1 MSKHRWD
8 AKNDKNQPEIVK
20 ELRKV
25 PGLTVETGHD
35 DILVGY
41 NGQTY
46 WYEIKETPKSTVKDT
61 QYKLAKEWTGSY
73 RFAFSARD
81 ILQDIGIERIK
92 ADRAVFNAVWHG
104 IIRTGLTP
112 AVANK
117 YAIKAMRRYKEND
130 FGDRDNA
137 RPQDLIESTIEEAQK

>member
-8 AKNDKNQPEIVK
+8 ARTDNNQTEIVK

-25 PGLTVETGHD
+25 PGLSVQLDHD

-41 NGQTY
+41 QGKTY
-46 WYEIKETPKSTVKDT
+46 WYECKTSPTAKVKDS
-61 QYKLAKEWTGSY
+61 QYQISKEWTGHY

-104 IIRTGLTP
+104 VIRKGLTP
-112 AVANK
+112 AKANK
-117 YAIKAMRRYKEND
+117 YAVLAMAYYRKNVFEN
-130 FGDRDNA
+130 GA
-137 RPQDLIESTIEEAQK
+137 QQLIEDMIEEANK